1 MFLKNKFM
9 LTGPCSN
16 QMLPRQH
23 VLRRHASCL
32 HFCTIY
38 LHPCTHEPMP
48 IRACISSFH
57 LPLQP
62 MSSCFGT
69 CGQFFFLAKIP
80 SAWNKSTREN
90 WWLKRYYHC
99 HICVQMFSLKT
110 NLCVDFTFG
119 WINRFKDFHWESMHM
134 APAILECPALVRVF
148 TAHCFFA
155 CTALRCWIF
164 IFNFF
169 KALV

>member
-1 MFLKNKFM
+1 MFEPNAAKATRSQATCFM
-9 LTGPCSN
+9 SPFLHYISPSLYPWTHAH
-16 QMLPRQH
+16 PR
-23 VLRRHASCL
+23 L
-32 HFCTIY
+32 HFVFPSS
-38 LHPCTHEPMP
+38 LH
-48 IRACISSFH
+48 
-57 LPLQP
+57 P

-80 SAWNKSTREN
+80 SAWNKSARES
-90 WWLKRYYHC
+90 WWLKRYNHC

-110 NLCVDFTFG
+110 NLCVNCTFG

-169 KALV
+169 NALL